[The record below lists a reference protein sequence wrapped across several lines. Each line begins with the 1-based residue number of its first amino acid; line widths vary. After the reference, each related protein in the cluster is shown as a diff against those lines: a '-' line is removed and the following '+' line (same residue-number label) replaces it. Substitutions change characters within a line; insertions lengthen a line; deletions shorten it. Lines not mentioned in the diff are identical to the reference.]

1 MPSKRVMLRSGKIWK
16 HRWHYR
22 CPKCHSQLQ
31 LERDGV
37 IKYQV
42 KDAVHPTRYCEAQ
55 HCDPMTIMTFDAGA
69 SEFSAVWAPGGLQLK
84 TDIDAQNF
92 AVSVF
97 KPSIVGGNFVLVE
110 ETEPQS

>member
-1 MPSKRVMLRSGKIWK
+1 MPPKRAVLRSSKYWK

-22 CPKCHSQLQ
+22 CPKCNSQLQ

-37 IKYQV
+37 IKSQV
-42 KDAVHPTRYCEAQ
+42 KDAVHPTRYCVAQ
-55 HCDPMTIMTFDAGA
+55 HCDPMTLMTFDAGA
-69 SEFSAVWAPGGLQLK
+69 SALYYVWAPGGLQLK

-97 KPSIVGGNFVLVE
+97 KPSLHGGNFVLVE
-110 ETEPQS
+110 D